1 MIVKTGCGTDGA
13 LHSTSCE
20 AAVLQDN
27 AVYTVFSA
35 HPVLGS
41 IMAVVASRTISRGEE
56 VLVNYDYEDP
66 GLYQTLGI
74 K

>member
-1 MIVKTGCGTDGA
+1 M
-13 LHSTSCE
+13 
-20 AAVLQDN
+20 
-27 AVYTVFSA
+27 YTVFSA

-41 IMAVVASRTISRGEE
+41 VMAVVASRTIRRGEE

>member
-1 MIVKTGCGTDGA
+1 M
-13 LHSTSCE
+13 S
-20 AAVLQDN
+20 QDN
-27 AVYTVFSA
+27 AVYTVYSA

-41 IMAVVASRTISRGEE
+41 VMAVVASRTITRGEE

-66 GLYQTLGI
+66 GLYHTLGI

>member
-1 MIVKTGCGTDGA
+1 MW
-13 LHSTSCE
+13 
-20 AAVLQDN
+20 QDN
-27 AVYTVFSA
+27 AVYTVYSA

-41 IMAVVASRTISRGEE
+41 VMAVVASRTIRRGEE

-66 GLYQTLGI
+66 GLYNTLGI

>member
-1 MIVKTGCGTDGA
+1 MIIHHRRLIVY
-13 LHSTSCE
+13 STSCE

>member
-1 MIVKTGCGTDGA
+1 M
-13 LHSTSCE
+13 
-20 AAVLQDN
+20 
-27 AVYTVFSA
+27 YTVYSA

-41 IMAVVASRTISRGEE
+41 VMAVVASRTIRRGEE

-66 GLYQTLGI
+66 GLYITLGI